1 MKLILVAVF
10 FWIGNQDLN
19 PLAQTDVPVQECSS
33 DISKRLDCGWWG
45 ISQQDCDVMLL
56 DLPDSNAV
64 GGVLAA
70 KHAKIAAVAMEM
82 PGVHQVAITMQ
93 HLVYCNVRMGDRKD
107 CGYSGITAEK
117 CEENMSC
124 CYGAASRGPWC
135 YYDGTLLEDGTF
147 IEFKNRNAASHSVVP
162 SHCQYNQDY
171 NSSSF
176 YRCRFCLQGNLNELT
191 PKVDALP
198 SSNVTGY
205 LVE

>member
-45 ISQQDCDVMLL
+45 ISQQDCVSRDCCWEPTASGPSCFRKTSSRCHVAGPTRFECGWWGISRKTCE
-56 DLPDSNAV
+56 DRGCCYGDAWGAPSCYYHATSN
-64 GGVLAA
+64 
-70 KHAKIAAVAMEM
+70 
-82 PGVHQVAITMQ
+82 
-93 HLVYCNVRMGDRKD
+93 CNVRMGDRKD

-135 YYDGTLLEDGTF
+135 YYG
-147 IEFKNRNAASHSVVP
+147 KS
-162 SHCQYNQDY
+162 
-171 NSSSF
+171 
-176 YRCRFCLQGNLNELT
+176 
-191 PKVDALP
+191 
-198 SSNVTGY
+198 
-205 LVE
+205 